1 MSSYPQYPLP
11 EGHMQPPAPMYPV
24 YKPVPPPP
32 AEPLEYHR
40 LTRTYATYRWW
51 KPLMVGLIALGLFIG
66 MTVLATVVFM
76 FAAMSNPAME
86 QTFDEMFMSEDII
99 DIDMSDPGI
108 FAFSMVSIILMLPTI
123 LIATR
128 IMNVQKVGSL
138 TSVTGKMRWGWLG
151 KCMLVAAA
159 ILTLSL
165 TLSFAVDSAG
175 GIPFEPD
182 FAAPNMWI
190 LLFLTVLLVPFQAT
204 AEEYVFRGY
213 LMQLLGSWLRHPAFA
228 ILIPVPFFMAGHM
241 YDIYGQL
248 DVGFFAVAAGWL
260 AWRTGGLEA
269 AIALHVVNNS
279 VIFVLGAIGLVDVSS
294 TESNLPSL
302 IASIITTV
310 IYVAVVVRLANKNN
324 IERRSTPP
332 APLVYQTPQYYWQQP
347 QGWGPPPSH

>member
-1 MSSYPQYPLP
+1 
-11 EGHMQPPAPMYPV
+11 MYPV
-24 YKPVPPPP
+24 YPPVQQRP
-32 AEPLEYHR
+32 AEPLDYHR

-51 KPLMVGLIALGLFIG
+51 KPVMVGLIALGLYIG
-66 MTVLATVVFM
+66 ASIITTIIFM
-76 FAAMSNPAME
+76 VAVIDDPALN
-86 QTFDEMFMSEDII
+86 QKFNEMALSPDT
-99 DIDMSDPGI
+99 IDMSDPGI
-108 FAFSMVSIILMLPTI
+108 FAFTMISLILLLPTI

-128 IMNVQKVGSL
+128 IMNVQKVGTL

-151 KCMLVAAA
+151 KCMLVALS

-165 TLSFAVDSAG
+165 ALSFGVDTAS

-182 FAAPNMWI
+182 FAAPNMWLLLI
-190 LLFLTVLLVPFQAT
+190 LTLLLVPFQAT
-204 AEEYVFRGY
+204 AEEYIFRGY

-248 DVGFFAVAAGWL
+248 DVGFFAIAAGWL

-279 VIFVLGAIGLVDVSS
+279 VIFALGAIGLVDVSS
-294 TESNLPSL
+294 SESNLPSL
-302 IASIITTV
+302 IASIITTL
-310 IYVAVVVRLANKNN
+310 IFVAVVVWLANKNN

-332 APLVYQTPQYYWQQP
+332 APIVHQAPQYYWPQP
-347 QGWGPPPSH
+347 QGWGPPPAQ

>member
-1 MSSYPQYPLP
+1 
-11 EGHMQPPAPMYPV
+11 MYPV
-24 YKPVPPPP
+24 YVPVPAPP

-40 LTRTYATYRWW
+40 LARTYATYRWW
-51 KPLMVGLIALGLFIG
+51 KPLMVGLIACGLFIG
-66 MTVLATVVFM
+66 MTVIATFAFM
-76 FAAMSNPAME
+76 FIAMNDPVME
-86 QTFDEMFMSEDII
+86 QKLNEMFMPGDII
-99 DIDMSDPGI
+99 DIDMSDPAI
-108 FAFSMVSIILMLPTI
+108 FAFSMGSIILMLPAI

-128 IMNVQKVGSL
+128 IMNVQKVGTL

-151 KCMLVAAA
+151 KCMLVALG

-165 TLSFAVDSAG
+165 ALSFGLDSAS

-182 FAAPNMWI
+182 FAAPNMWL

-248 DVGFFAVAAGWL
+248 DVGFFAIAAGYL

-279 VIFVLGAIGLVDVSS
+279 VIFVLGAVGLVDVSS

-302 IASIITTV
+302 IASIITTLIFV
-310 IYVAVVVRLANKNN
+310 VVVVRLANKNN
-324 IERRSTPP
+324 IERRSAPP
-332 APLVYQTPQYYWQQP
+332 APVVYQAPQYYWQQP
-347 QGWGPPPSH
+347 QGWSPPPAH